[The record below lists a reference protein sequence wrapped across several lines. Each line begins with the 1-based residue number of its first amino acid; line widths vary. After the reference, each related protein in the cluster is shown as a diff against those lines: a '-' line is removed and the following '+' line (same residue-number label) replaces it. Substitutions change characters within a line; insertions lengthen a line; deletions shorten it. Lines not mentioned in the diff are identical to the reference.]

1 MTKTITMILLL
12 ILVHAPGVWAQGA
25 NRSAPGPV
33 AMQNFGG
40 TCRVGPRWCLGAVSV
55 VRQQTGSEGG
65 PQALEGYTIV
75 DTRSKVRLAMG
86 VIGNVEQAGSGEVVE
101 VRPLQSG
108 GVITGTG
115 PVERWTGLWIDKPKE
130 QAPGQLLDYRAIQF
144 SNGFYITTAKDQ
156 QGQDTLVVCAPDR
169 RCTVFR

>member
-1 MTKTITMILLL
+1 MTKIVTTLLVL
-12 ILVHAPGVWAQGA
+12 LCASDVMAQGA

-40 TCRVGPRWCLGAVSV
+40 TCRVGPRWCLGTVSV

-101 VRPLQSG
+101 VRSLQSG

-115 PVERWTGLWIDKPKE
+115 RIQRWTGLWLDKPKE
-130 QAPGQLLDYRAIQF
+130 QVPGQLQDYRAIQF
-144 SNGFYITTAKDQ
+144 SNGFYITTATA
-156 QGQDTLVVCAPDR
+156 QDGAPTLVVCAPDR
-169 RCTVFR
+169 RCTEFR